1 MFGDSVYEVTQTF
14 NGIPFLLP
22 EHLERLWASAEKL
35 HMSFSFSKAE
45 LSAQID
51 SLIKAIALPRL
62 YLRIIITRGE
72 GDIGLDPSLAKKN
85 NIILIAKELPE
96 NPEWWLTKGL
106 SVIVADTIRTSVKSV
121 DPGAKSGN
129 YLNNVMAYEEAM
141 KIGAHDAI
149 MLNHEGHVTEATTS
163 NVWIVQDGKVITP
176 PLKAGLLGG
185 ITRAKLLE
193 VAKKHN
199 IPVFEENFTAKE
211 LRMADECFV
220 TATTKQIVPVTVID
234 GSAVGTGLPGEL
246 TLKLLQLY
254 KKELGLR

>member
-1 MFGDSVYEVTQTF
+1 MVFTFKKDELLTQI
-14 NGIPFLLP
+14 G
-22 EHLERLWASAEKL
+22 E
-35 HMSFSFSKAE
+35 
-45 LSAQID
+45 
-51 SLIKAIALPRL
+51 LIKVAALPRL
-62 YLRIIITRGE
+62 YLRIIVTRGE
-72 GDIGLDPSLAKKN
+72 GEIGLDPGLAKTN

-96 NPEWWLTKGL
+96 NPSWWLTKGI
-106 SVIVADTIRTSVKSV
+106 SVIVADTIRTSIKSI

-129 YLNNVMAYEEAM
+129 YLNNVMAYEEAVQS
-141 KIGAHDAI
+141 GADDAI
-149 MLNHEGHVTEATTS
+149 MLNHEGLVTEATTS

-199 IPVFEENFTAKE
+199 IAVFEENFTAKE

-220 TATTKQIVPVTVID
+220 TATTKQIVPVTTID
-234 GSAVGTGLPGEL
+234 QRPVGNGSPGEL